1 MFQHL
6 LFFLQNLVGNV
17 IGNRMEA
24 VVDDDMEVDQEI
36 VVIPVKDEEL
46 LEAYS
51 TSHGVTTTHLNN
63 NSKPSEAVVC
73 KICSLKVTSMA
84 ALERHQKAKHQNISF
99 TCAECGISKD
109 SRRKLTDHLITH
121 KTFICPNCD
130 KVMSLHSKSSH
141 MINLHYT
148 FIEIMNFDTRK
159 YKNI

>member
-17 IGNRMEA
+17 IGNRME
-24 VVDDDMEVDQEI
+24 VDQEI
-36 VVIPVKDEEL
+36 VIIPVKDAEL

-51 TSHGVTTTHLNN
+51 TSHRVTTIHLNN

-99 TCAECGISKD
+99 SCAECGISKD